1 MSSSDHLEQLLRAL
15 PHAHPFRFVSQLTH
29 LEPMTSAKGVWEISG
44 SEDFFTGH
52 FPGEPIVP
60 GVLIG
65 EALAQLCGLLAFAS
79 PAADKN
85 PGLARSVAPRPARL
99 AQIDLK
105 IRAALSAPVRIELE
119 ATFIRDLGPLVM
131 CAAKATAMGKPAA
144 DGTIVLARTL

>member
-15 PHAHPFRFVSQLTH
+15 PHARPFRFVSRLTH
-29 LEPMTSAKGVWEISG
+29 LEPMVSAKGLWEVSG
-44 SEDFFTGH
+44 SEAFFAGH

-65 EALAQLCGLLAFAS
+65 EALAQLCGLLAFAG
-79 PAADKN
+79 PVADQD
-85 PGLARSVAPRPARL
+85 PSQTPHVPLRPARL

-105 IRAALSAPVRIELE
+105 IRAALSPPVRIELE
-119 ATFIRDLGPLVM
+119 ATFIREMGPLVM

-144 DGTIVLARTL
+144 DGTIVLARTP